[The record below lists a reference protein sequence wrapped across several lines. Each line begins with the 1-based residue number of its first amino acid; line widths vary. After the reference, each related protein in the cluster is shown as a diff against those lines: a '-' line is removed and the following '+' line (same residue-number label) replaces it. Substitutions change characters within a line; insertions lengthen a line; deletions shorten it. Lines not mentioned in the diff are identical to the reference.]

1 MLVGAVHLWLAEAL
15 TQDSLGLG
23 AAPAMRR
30 MQVSFVRALVPQAPP
45 ATALSPPRRAPR
57 PVAALRA
64 AVTSLDAPPAIPE
77 VVVAGADLIPEVA
90 PAAADAASAPLPTAA
105 AVDAAAAPP
114 SSVAAPSAVPNA
126 ASPFEWP
133 PSTRLSYTLTGNFR
147 GPVQGQAQVEWL
159 QRGGRYQ
166 VHLEVSVG
174 PALAPLVARRMSSEG
189 EVTADGLKPRRYEE
203 QTRMLLRPPRLL
215 VIELEPERIT
225 LANGQQGPRP
235 AGVQDSASQFVQMT
249 WLFTLNPQLM
259 QPGASI
265 EMPLALPRR
274 VEPWTY
280 EVAERQTL
288 QLPLGALDTL
298 HVRPRRAAREGDLTA
313 EFWVAPSLQNLPV
326 RILIRQDEQTYVD
339 LVLLRLP
346 QQAEEPAD
354 ERR

>member
-1 MLVGAVHLWLAEAL
+1 MHLWLAEAL
-15 TQDSLGLG
+15 VQDSFGFG
-23 AAPAMRR
+23 ATPAMRR
-30 MQVSFVRALVPQAPP
+30 MQVSFVRALEPQAP
-45 ATALSPPRRAPR
+45 AAGTLSPPRRAPR
-57 PVAALRA
+57 TVSALQAAAPSLEPSPA
-64 AVTSLDAPPAIPE
+64 LAHEVVEMAEAVPSPLAPPP
-77 VVVAGADLIPEVA
+77 
-90 PAAADAASAPLPTAA
+90 ADAASAAPLATATA
-105 AVDAAAAPP
+105 DTPATPPHAPQ
-114 SSVAAPSAVPNA
+114 A
-126 ASPFEWP
+126 FEWP
-133 PSTRLSYTLTGNFR
+133 PSTRLSYALSGHFR

-174 PALAPLVARRMSSEG
+174 PAAAPLVARRMSSEG

-203 QTRMLLRPPRLL
+203 QTRMLLRPPRLV
-215 VIELEPERIT
+215 VIDLEPERIT

-259 QPGASI
+259 QPGATI
-265 EMPLALPRR
+265 ELPLALPRR

-280 EVAERQTL
+280 EVAQRQTL
-288 QLPLGALDTL
+288 ALPVGELDTL

-326 RILIRQDEQTYVD
+326 RILIRQDEQTFVD

-346 QQAEEPAD
+346 QQAEGDGA